1 MVVSPAVKSPTS
13 LPTTPQMEFLH
24 ASLALLASM
33 VLVLAGMVGW
43 LYWQQTRL
51 FQNMNSII
59 MVIGELTRP
68 PPPMEEELVD
78 LVGLSEK
85 VGETITELKEATAAP
100 AEEDD
105 RASVE
110 PEAPKTEVVEGPP
123 APLDT
128 DGLESKSKKE
138 LQDLLMKRGIPFGKQ
153 DTKSGLISLLK
164 ATA

>member
-1 MVVSPAVKSPTS
+1 
-13 LPTTPQMEFLH
+13 MEFLH

-59 MVIGELTRP
+59 MVIGELARP
-68 PPPMEEELVD
+68 PPPVEEELVD

-85 VGETITELKEATAAP
+85 VGETIAELKEAAAP
-100 AEEDD
+100 EEDD

-110 PEAPKTEVVEGPP
+110 PEAPKTESVEGPP

-138 LQDLLMKRGIPFGKQ
+138 LQEILTKRGIPFGKG

>member
-1 MVVSPAVKSPTS
+1 
-13 LPTTPQMEFLH
+13 
-24 ASLALLASM
+24 M
-33 VLVLAGMVGW
+33 VLVPAGMVGW

-68 PPPMEEELVD
+68 PPPPMEEPVD
-78 LVGLSEK
+78 LAELVGLSEK
-85 VGETITELKEATAAP
+85 VGEQIAELKEETPAP
-100 AEEDD
+100 EEDD

-110 PEAPKTEVVEGPP
+110 PEASKTDVVEGPP
-123 APLDT
+123 PPLDT

-138 LQDLLMKRGIPFGKQ
+138 LQELLTKRGIPFGKQ
-153 DTKSGLISLLK
+153 DTKPGLISLLK